1 MLFSN
6 IFYKSKGSQDM
17 LMRPSGVSWCQ
28 LGSAGVSWGQVGS
41 SGTKWG
47 QVRLSIV
54 KWVIVGNM
62 VRGLV
67 YGWVNG
73 CVIGWVSEEFGER

>member
-1 MLFSN
+1 M
-6 IFYKSKGSQDM
+6 
-17 LMRPSGVSWCQ
+17 
-28 LGSAGVSWGQVGS
+28 GS

-73 CVIGWVSEEFGER
+73 CVIGWVSEEVGER